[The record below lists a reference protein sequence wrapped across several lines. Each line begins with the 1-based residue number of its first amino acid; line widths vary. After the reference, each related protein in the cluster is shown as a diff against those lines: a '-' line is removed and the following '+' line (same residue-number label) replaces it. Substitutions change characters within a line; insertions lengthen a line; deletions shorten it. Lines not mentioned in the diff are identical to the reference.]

1 MARRP
6 TKHIKKIKDLR
17 GRLWPDLSEDELW
30 DHKKFAGFTS
40 IPRTMPIILS
50 IIDDLTKGAPA
61 SSTYLELWCRAFPE
75 MYVSLAKPD
84 EHAFYSGFT
93 GQRARRTWIDR
104 IRKLRDLGFI
114 HVAEGSAGE
123 LSHSVIIN
131 PHVALKRL
139 REQKQPGLSTAK
151 YNALIERAND
161 IGASDVDHDPMALS
175 PLSADLDDE
184 IPF

>member
-1 MARRP
+1 MGRRP
-6 TKHIKKIKDLR
+6 TNYIKKVKDLR
-17 GRLWPDLSEDELW
+17 ARLWPDLSEDELW
-30 DHKKFAGFTS
+30 DHKKFGGFTS

-50 IIDDLTKGAPA
+50 IINDLTKGTPA

-84 EHAFYSGFT
+84 EHAFYSGFI
-93 GQRARRTWIDR
+93 GQRARRTWMDR

-114 HVAEGSAGE
+114 YVAEGSAGE

-131 PHVALKRL
+131 PHIALKRL
-139 REQKQPGLSTAK
+139 KERKQPGLSTAK

-161 IGASDVDHDPMALS
+161 IGATDVDHDPMAPP
-175 PLSADLDDE
+175 PLSGDLDD
-184 IPF
+184 

>member
-1 MARRP
+1 MGRRP
-6 TKHIKKIKDLR
+6 TKYIRKVKDLR
-17 GRLWPDLSEDELW
+17 TRLWPHLSEDELW
-30 DHKKFAGFTS
+30 NHKNFDGFTS
-40 IPRTMPIILS
+40 IPRTIPIVLS

-84 EHAFYSGFT
+84 EHAFHAGFT
-93 GQRARRTWIDR
+93 GQRARRTWMDR

-114 HVAEGSAGE
+114 LVAEGSAGE

-131 PHVALKRL
+131 PHVALRRL
-139 REQKQPGLSTAK
+139 KQNDHPGISKAK
-151 YNALIERAND
+151 YNALIERGND
-161 IGASDVDHDPMALS
+161 IGATDVDRDPKESTELS
-175 PLSADLDDE
+175 NDLDDE

>member
-1 MARRP
+1 MGRRP
-6 TKHIKKIKDLR
+6 TKYIQKIKDLR
-17 GRLWPDLSEDELW
+17 ARLWPHLTDDELW
-30 DHKKFAGFTS
+30 HHKKYAGFTS

-50 IIDDLTKGAPA
+50 IIDDLSKGAPA

-84 EHAFYSGFT
+84 EHAFFSGFT
-93 GQRARRTWIDR
+93 GQRARRTWMDR

-114 HVAEGSAGE
+114 YVAEGSAGE
-123 LSHSVIIN
+123 LSHSVIVN
-131 PHVALKRL
+131 PHIALKRL
-139 REQKQPGLSTAK
+139 KDRKQPGLSTAK

-161 IGASDVDHDPMALS
+161 IGASDADHDPTAPP
-175 PLSADLDDE
+175 PLRNDRDDE

>member
-1 MARRP
+1 MSRKP
-6 TKHIKKIKDLR
+6 VKHIQKVKDLR
-17 GRLWPDLSEDELW
+17 ARLWPELSEEELW
-30 DHKKFAGFTS
+30 HHKKFNGFTS
-40 IPRTMPIILS
+40 LPRTMPIVLS

-75 MYVSLAKPD
+75 MYVSLGKPD
-84 EHAFYSGFT
+84 EHAFHSGFI
-93 GQRARRTWIDR
+93 GQRARRTWMDR

-114 HVAEGSAGE
+114 YVAAGSAGE

-139 REQKQPGLSTAK
+139 KEKKEPGLSSAK
-151 YNALIERAND
+151 YNALIERANE
-161 IGASDVDHDPMALS
+161 IGAVDVDHDPTVQSGAG
-175 PLSADLDDE
+175 DLDDE

>member
-1 MARRP
+1 MAKRP

-17 GRLWPDLSEDELW
+17 ARLWPDLTEEELW
-30 DHKKFAGFTS
+30 YRRTHHGFTT
-40 IPRTMPIILS
+40 IPRTMPLVLS

-61 SSTYLELWCRAFPE
+61 SSVYLELWCRSYDE

-84 EHAFYSGFT
+84 ELAFFSGYT
-93 GQRARRTWIDR
+93 GQRARRTWMDR

-114 HVAEGSAGE
+114 HVQPGSAGE
-123 LSHSVIIN
+123 LAHAVIIN
-131 PHVALKRL
+131 PHIALKRL
-139 REQKQPGLSTAK
+139 RDRKEPGLTETK

-161 IGASDVDHDPMALS
+161 IGATDVDHDPKAPEPAGS
-175 PLSADLDDE
+175 LDDE

>member
-6 TKHIKKIKDLR
+6 IKHIQKIVDLR
-17 GRLWPDLSEDELW
+17 TRLWPDLTEEELW
-30 DHKKFAGFTS
+30 NRKEQQGFTT

-61 SSTYLELWCRAFPE
+61 SSTYLELWCRAYDE
-75 MYVSLAKPD
+75 MYISLARPD
-84 EHAFYSGFT
+84 ELAFYSGFT

-114 HVAEGSAGE
+114 RVAAGSSGE
-123 LSHSVIIN
+123 LSHAVIIN
-131 PHVALKRL
+131 PHIALKRL
-139 REQKQPGLSTAK
+139 RDRKEPGLMEAK

-161 IGASDVDHDPMALS
+161 IGATDVDRDPKVAAAAAEEVS
-175 PLSADLDDE
+175 W
-184 IPF
+184 

>member
-6 TKHIKKIKDLR
+6 TKYIKKIMDLR
-17 GRLWPDLSEDELW
+17 ARLWPDLLEDELW
-30 DHKKFAGFTS
+30 HHKKFDGFTS
-40 IPRTMPIILS
+40 IPRTIPIILS

-84 EHAFYSGFT
+84 EHAFYSGFI
-93 GQRARRTWIDR
+93 GQRARRTWMDR

-114 HVAEGSAGE
+114 YVAEGSAGE

-131 PHVALKRL
+131 PHIALKRL
-139 REQKQPGLSTAK
+139 KESKQPGISAAK

-161 IGASDVDHDPMALS
+161 IGASDVDHDPTAPPPPS
-175 PLSADLDDE
+175 SDLDSE